1 MGRWPQINQWY
12 DEKQGRYM
20 DDRELGDIGEQKNER
35 KEPQTISQH
44 PLYYNSSV
52 LGH

>member
-1 MGRWPQINQWY
+1 
-12 DEKQGRYM
+12 M

-35 KEPQTISQH
+35 KDPQKISQH
-44 PLYYNSSV
+44 LLYYHSSV